1 MQIQVHQTLV
11 HPGAWLEVE
20 WVEVT
25 GFRPFNSRG
34 AECGEDRANELNL
47 LNKLDTAV
55 NVHPPSDILAVIL
68 KSTATPLSL
77 TFSPLY
83 TIASCESP

>member
-34 AECGEDRANELNL
+34 AECGEANELNL
-47 LNKLDTAV
+47 LNKSDTAV
-55 NVHPPSDILAVIL
+55 NVQPLSDILAVIL
-68 KSTATPLSL
+68 KSTATTLSL

>member
-11 HPGAWLEVE
+11 HLGAWLEVE

-34 AECGEDRANELNL
+34 AECGEDRANATLSHFLSTLHHSL
-47 LNKLDTAV
+47 L
-55 NVHPPSDILAVIL
+55 
-68 KSTATPLSL
+68 
-77 TFSPLY
+77 
-83 TIASCESP
+83 